1 MGKGKIHNDEVM
13 EVGTFSNILHNFIF
27 QISKDLLSESQS
39 VVFADMVRD
48 IVRQLKL
55 NPNQIPVPTASRRNV
70 DKVTYRNSILC

>member
-1 MGKGKIHNDEVM
+1 MKQKSISHA
-13 EVGTFSNILHNFIF
+13 

-70 DKVTYRNSILC
+70 DKVTKFKVFDIFVLQLHTNQNRL